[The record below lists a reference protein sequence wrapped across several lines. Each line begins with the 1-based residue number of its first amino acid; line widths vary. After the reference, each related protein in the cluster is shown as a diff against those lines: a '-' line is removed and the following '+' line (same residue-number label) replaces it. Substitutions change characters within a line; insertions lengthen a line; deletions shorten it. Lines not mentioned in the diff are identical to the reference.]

1 MTCLDPSGITCFLT
15 GFLPGGVL
23 APTLFG
29 LFAGFLAGLF
39 HFKSLKVV
47 VRRMMK
53 GDWAIA
59 LQIFRF
65 AALGGVLWGL
75 ALMGG
80 YVVVAGLVGIMLAR
94 VLIVTEKGA
103 EL

>member
-1 MTCLDPSGITCFLT
+1 MTCQDPSGFPCLLA
-15 GFLPGGVL
+15 GLLPGGVL
-23 APTLFG
+23 GLMLFG
-29 LFAGFLAGLF
+29 LTVGFLAGLF

-65 AALGGVLWGL
+65 GTLGAVLWGL

-94 VLIVTEKGA
+94 VLIVTKKGA